1 MNIKLH
7 TFHKT
12 ERHITPD
19 GRVAFRRVHEASA
32 FGSGLRK
39 RTKFAD
45 ARNLGDILDVLESH
59 AELMK
64 SKMAAMEES
73 KDVIEETL
81 ETFTTFESSV
91 SELKRLGVS
100 GIKKALDLKNSPE
113 VKAASNV
120 EASLKSVLSTVFTE
134 FASTSDVKHMMTV
147 VNNKYGYRGAK
158 VVTAV
163 NGGVMTATKVDYQQ
177 IKDGIEKGDFTED
190 DVLTYVTDTSVSKG
204 VKSKAIVTKFGPI
217 LDRMNTMVEAAE
229 SVEAAVIDPAE
240 FKELRDLVSKLV
252 AEAATP
258 TETIKT
264 AITALN
270 KETIETIP
278 TESYKVY
285 EGILDKIKSLVAR
298 IKNKLVS
305 AWTSFTAMFFSV
317 EDKAM
322 ESADTF
328 SDVEQLLASVGVVS
342 VTADP
347 VSDESFV
354 GRFKAVAKSI
364 TEACNTVIA
373 DEYFAGDL
381 DDEAIYADEA
391 VQTAIKSLRKAGEA
405 CTILRNS
412 VIANSPVNEDNLS
425 VVGILADAIQ
435 AIAADGAEDEDEDLP
450 LGNAVIDQV
459 EDEYSS
465 DRDDSDTDVPP
476 EDQDNSTGDADL

>member
-19 GRVAFRRVHEASA
+19 GRVAFRRVHESTA

-59 AELMK
+59 VELMK

-134 FASTSDVKHMMTV
+134 FASTSDIKHMMTV
-147 VNNKYGYRGAK
+147 VNNKYGARGAK

-163 NGGVMTATKVDYQQ
+163 NGGVITATKVDYQQ
-177 IKDGIEKGDFTED
+177 IKNGIEKGDFTED
-190 DVLTYVTDTSVSKG
+190 DVLTYVTDTSVFKG
-204 VKSKAIVTKFGPI
+204 VKNKAIVTQFGPI

-270 KETIETIP
+270 KETIKTIP

-285 EGILDKIKSLVAR
+285 EGILDKIKSIVAS

-305 AWTSFTAMFFSV
+305 AWTSFTTMFFSV

-322 ESADTF
+322 ESADAF

-347 VSDESFV
+347 TSDESFV

-364 TEACNTVIA
+364 TEACNTIIA

-435 AIAADGAEDEDEDLP
+435 AIVADGAEDEDEDLP

-459 EDEYSS
+459 EDEYSN
-465 DRDDSDTDVPP
+465 DHDDSDTDVPP
-476 EDQDNSTGDADL
+476 EDQDNYDGDADL

>member
-7 TFHKT
+7 KFNKT

-19 GRVAFRRVHEASA
+19 GRVAFRHVREASA

-73 KDVIEETL
+73 KDVIAETL
-81 ETFTTFESSV
+81 ETFTTFENSV
-91 SELKRLGVS
+91 AELKRLGVS

-163 NGGVMTATKVDYQQ
+163 NGGVITATKVDYQQ

-190 DVLTYVTDTSVSKG
+190 DVLTYVTDTSVTKG
-204 VKSKAIVTKFGPI
+204 VKSKAIVTQFGPI
-217 LDRMNTMVEAAE
+217 LDRMNAMVVAAE

-252 AEAATP
+252 ADAATP

-270 KETIETIP
+270 KETIATIP

-285 EGILDKIKSLVAR
+285 EGILDKIKSIVAS

-305 AWTSFTAMFFSV
+305 AWTSFTTMFFSV

-347 VSDESFV
+347 ASDESFV
-354 GRFKAVAKSI
+354 GRFKSLAKSI
-364 TEACNTVIA
+364 TEACNTVISN
-373 DEYFAGDL
+373 EYFAGDL
-381 DDEAIYADEA
+381 DDEAIYVDEA
-391 VQTAIKSLRKAGEA
+391 VQSAITSLRKAGEA

-412 VIANSPVNEDNLS
+412 VIANSPVNEDNLA

-435 AIAADGAEDEDEDLP
+435 AIAADGSEAEDEDEGLP

-465 DRDDSDTDVPP
+465 TRDTDVPP
-476 EDQDNSTGDADL
+476 EDQDTDTGNDDL

>member
-59 AELMK
+59 VELMK

-73 KDVIEETL
+73 KDAIEETL

-134 FASTSDVKHMMTV
+134 FASTSDIKHMMTV
-147 VNNKYGYRGAK
+147 VNNKYGARGAK

-163 NGGVMTATKVDYQQ
+163 NGGVITATKVDYQQ

-204 VKSKAIVTKFGPI
+204 VKSKAIVTQFGPI

-270 KETIETIP
+270 KETIKTIP

-285 EGILDKIKSLVAR
+285 EGILDKIKSIVAG

-305 AWTSFTAMFFSV
+305 TWTSFTTMFFSV

-322 ESADTF
+322 ESADAF

-347 VSDESFV
+347 TSDESFV

-435 AIAADGAEDEDEDLP
+435 AIVADGAEDEDEDLP

-459 EDEYSS
+459 EDEYSN

-476 EDQDNSTGDADL
+476 EDPDNYDGDAAL

>member
-7 TFHKT
+7 KFNKT

-19 GRVAFRRVHEASA
+19 GRVAFRHVREASA

-73 KDVIEETL
+73 KDVIAETL
-81 ETFTTFESSV
+81 ETFTTFENSV
-91 SELKRLGVS
+91 AELKRLGVS

-163 NGGVMTATKVDYQQ
+163 NGGIITATKVDYQQ

-190 DVLTYVTDTSVSKG
+190 DVLTYVTDTSMSRG
-204 VKSKAIVTKFGPI
+204 VKSKAIVTQFGPI
-217 LDRMNTMVEAAE
+217 LDRMNAMVVAAE

-252 AEAATP
+252 SDAATP

-285 EGILDKIKSLVAR
+285 EGILDKIKSIVAS

-305 AWTSFTAMFFSV
+305 AWTSFTTMFFSV

-347 VSDESFV
+347 ASDESFV
-354 GRFKAVAKSI
+354 GRFKSLAKSI
-364 TEACNTVIA
+364 TEACNTVISN
-373 DEYFAGDL
+373 EYFAGDL
-381 DDEAIYADEA
+381 DDEAIYVDEA
-391 VQTAIKSLRKAGEA
+391 VQSAITSLRKAGEA

-412 VIANSPVNEDNLS
+412 VIANSPVNEDNLA

-435 AIAADGAEDEDEDLP
+435 AIAADGSEAEDEDEGLP

-465 DRDDSDTDVPP
+465 ARDTGVPP
-476 EDQDNSTGDADL
+476 EDQDTDTGNDDL